1 MTHATAGLDTV
12 VARLEKIEQQNR
24 RLKLAGAFLLVL
36 GSSLLLMGAFSSH
49 SRTVKAEHFALL
61 DPRGK
66 VRARLSTIGDSSV
79 LSFNDQRGLIRASLT
94 IGADGFPG
102 LVFHDQHGEVRVFLG
117 VVDGEPI
124 LGLRDRS
131 GTQRA
136 MVKLGK
142 ADGTPLIFV
151 TDTDGNMLWHAP

>member
-1 MTHATAGLDTV
+1 MTHETPHSNTV
-12 VARLEKIEQQNR
+12 IARLEKLERQHH
-24 RLKLAGAFLLVL
+24 RLKLAGACLLIL
-36 GSSLLLMGAFSSH
+36 GSSLLCMGAFSSP

-66 VRARLSTIGDSSV
+66 VRARLSTIENHTI
-79 LSFNDQRGLIRASLT
+79 LSFNDRHGLTRASLSV
-94 IGADGFPG
+94 GADGFPG
-102 LVFHDQHGEVRVFLG
+102 LVFHDQHGQVRVFLG

-136 MVKLGK
+136 IVKLDRVDS
-142 ADGTPLIFV
+142 APLIFV
-151 TDTDGNMLWHAP
+151 TDTDGNLLWHAP